1 MLRKN
6 FAERRREA
14 IERVR
19 ARGGDESKV
28 CKTASEFLDRLADLF
43 AETDPNES
51 TEDLK
56 KRLEEE
62 GIDTD
67 KAVARVK
74 ALVKKHLEEK

>member
-1 MLRKN
+1 MKRN
-6 FAERRREA
+6 FAERRRKA

-74 ALVKKHLEEK
+74 ALIKKHLEEK